1 MDKAIIRAYITKPLQ
16 YVPAPRLT
24 DAEYQGIQQRAI
36 DYKERLDLLEKG
48 IAPPI
53 DFPLRT
59 MVESLG
65 RVE

>member
-36 DYKERLDLLEKG
+36 EYKERLDLLEKG
-48 IAPPI
+48 IGPH
-53 DFPLRT
+53 
-59 MVESLG
+59 
-65 RVE
+65 

>member
-36 DYKERLDLLEKG
+36 EYKERLDLLEKG
-48 IAPPI
+48 IGPI

-65 RVE
+65 QVK